1 MVDVVIATLLCGR
14 FVGVQLLANPHPFDY
29 IINSPNVCAGDE
41 EIYIIAY
48 VHTAPDHYKRRVV
61 IRQTWGD
68 SSYYNI
74 TLRVVF
80 VMGRGAAAAAD
91 ERSRDVQRALEFEAA
106 QYGDIVQEDF
116 LDTYRNLT
124 YKGVA
129 ALRWIARY
137 CPRARYVLK
146 TDDDIFVNAF
156 NLLRH
161 LSRLDRRARTPG
173 GDGGMSAAAPRGLL
187 LCLVWYS
194 MTVMRE
200 GKWKVSRDEWPDDS
214 YPTYC
219 SGSAFLMTTDVA
231 VAMYNVSYEVPFF
244 WVDDFYIT
252 GLLPLKL
259 GPSVVRH
266 TQFISAY
273 VLNGRLLENKFTG
286 PQWYQYVF
294 SHVHDLNAIQAVWK
308 TVVRLARG
316 EIQPTIPY
324 ALPGHLPKVTQPP
337 PKPAPLPAKDKKN
350 KPAR

>member
-1 MVDVVIATLLCGR
+1 MIATLSRWLR
-14 FVGVQLLANPHPFDY
+14 RVQVLANPHPFDY
-29 IINSPNVCAGDE
+29 IINSPDVCAGDQD
-41 EIYIIAY
+41 IYILAY

-68 SSYYNI
+68 SSYYDI
-74 TLRVVF
+74 ALRVVF
-80 VMGRGAAAAAD
+80 VMGRGATANG
-91 ERSRDVQRALEFEAA
+91 SHDVQRALEFEAT

-137 CPRARYVLK
+137 CSRARYVLK

-161 LSRLDRRARTPG
+161 LSRIDRLARAPAGSDSGAPG
-173 GDGGMSAAAPRGLL
+173 GTPARPRALL

-194 MTVMRE
+194 MTVMRD

-231 VAMYNVSYEVPFF
+231 VAMYNVSYDVPFF

-266 TQFISAY
+266 TQFISSY
-273 VLNGRLLENKFTG
+273 VLNGRLLEEKFTG

-294 SHVHDLNAIQAVWK
+294 SHVHNLNAIQAVWK

-316 EIQPTIPY
+316 EVQPTIPY
-324 ALPGHLPKVTQPP
+324 ALPGRLPKLTQPVPVTKP
-337 PKPAPLPAKDKKN
+337 PPPPAKDKN
-350 KPAR
+350 KPTR

>member
-1 MVDVVIATLLCGR
+1 M
-14 FVGVQLLANPHPFDY
+14 
-29 IINSPNVCAGDE
+29 
-41 EIYIIAY
+41 AY

-68 SSYYNI
+68 SAYYDVGI
-74 TLRVVF
+74 RVVF
-80 VMGRGAAAAAD
+80 VMGRTAD
-91 ERSRDVQRALEFEAA
+91 IAKGGHDIQRALEFEAA

-116 LDTYRNLT
+116 MDTYRNLT

-129 ALRWIARY
+129 ALRWISRY
-137 CPRARYVLK
+137 CRHARYVLK

-161 LSRLDRRARTPG
+161 LRRLDRTAASATPG
-173 GDGGMSAAAPRGLL
+173 VAAGAAPRGLL

-194 MTVMRE
+194 MMVMRD
-200 GKWKVSRDEWPDDS
+200 GKWKVSKEEWPDDM

-219 SGSAFLMTTDVA
+219 SGSAFIMTTDVA
-231 VAMYNVSYEVPFF
+231 VAMHRVSYDVPFF

-273 VLNGRLLENKFTG
+273 VLNGRQLEEKFTG

-294 SHVHDLNAIQAVWK
+294 SHVHNLNAIQSVWK
-308 TVVRLARG
+308 TVVGLARG
-316 EIQPTIPY
+316 ELQPTIPY
-324 ALPGHLPKVTQPP
+324 ALPGHLPKVTVP
-337 PKPAPLPAKDKKN
+337 PAKDKK
-350 KPAR
+350 KTR